1 MYDVASVDSDTQITL
16 SVAYAGTTASGA
28 VYAIGTGFTV
38 PDNFPEMSQG
48 DIETATIFTRGMRTI
63 QSRFT
68 GIAINTTAEIGQA
81 VSNHVAL
88 PDPHS
93 QYADQANTYTETEV
107 DNLLDDKADKA
118 TTYTET
124 EVDGLTGGLGY
135 PNTTLASSSDIS
147 EDVKHAIAAYPHI
160 QGFRTGTGTALT
172 FAQVVEEA
180 AELGARLLT
189 IQELE
194 AGVAAGTGFSYDEE
208 ITWTSSPA
216 GVGLVYGNIGDG
228 DGTRVVLN
236 TSTDTA
242 AGGYAV
248 SVIGQRQW
256 TDTQYAGLDGGASA
270 NFASMPQVGGDPIVE
285 SGSNADGEW
294 TRWSDGT
301 QITHLISGTLTA
313 SSEATSGSGLYSSG
327 ISTATFPRAF
337 DVIPVSA
344 LGVRGTSGAGFLGV
358 VGWASARDGTG
369 TVNTT
374 TAVEVGFTSPGQNAT
389 ALVWVVSVGRWQ

>member
-1 MYDVASVDSDTQITL
+1 
-16 SVAYAGTTASGA
+16 VAYAGVTASGV

-38 PDNFPEMSQG
+38 PDSFPEMSQG
-48 DIETATIFTRGMRTI
+48 DIETATIFTRGMRKI

-81 VSNHVAL
+81 VSDHVAL

-107 DNLLDDKADKA
+107 D
-118 TTYTET
+118 E
-124 EVDGLTGGLGY
+124 LTGSLAY

-147 EDVKHAIAAYPHI
+147 ESVEPAIGAYPHI

-180 AELGARLLT
+180 AERGARLLT

-194 AGVAAGTGFSYDEE
+194 AGVAAGAGFEYDSE

-216 GVGLVYGNIGDG
+216 GVGLVYGNTGFG

-256 TDTQYAGLDGGASA
+256 TDTQYAGLDGGANA
-270 NFASMPQVGGDPIVE
+270 NFASIPQVGGDPIVE
-285 SGSNADGEW
+285 SGSNADGVW
-294 TRWSDGT
+294 TRWADGGQVVHNAGVALSLSANAFSST
-301 QITHLISGTLTA
+301 VTFPVAFYLTDSIPSILATIGAEVTVAPRWDEPADRDCIVSSRSAGASAGTLVFLKP
-313 SSEATSGSGLYSSG
+313 GN
-327 ISTATFPRAF
+327 
-337 DVIPVSA
+337 V
-344 LGVRGTSGAGFLGV
+344 GFLGT
-358 VGWASARDGTG
+358 TG
-369 TVNTT
+369 VFSYVAN
-374 TAVEVGFTSPGQNAT
+374 
-389 ALVWVVSVGRWQ
+389 GRWK